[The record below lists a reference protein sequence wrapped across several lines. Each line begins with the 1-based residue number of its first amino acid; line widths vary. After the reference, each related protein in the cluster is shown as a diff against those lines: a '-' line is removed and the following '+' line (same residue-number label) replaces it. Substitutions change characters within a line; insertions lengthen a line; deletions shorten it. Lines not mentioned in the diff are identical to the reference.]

1 MSASERETK
10 REVPALLVE
19 QLALGELD
27 EARAARVRGELGSE
41 DALARIDASNREIL
55 ADYPPERVA
64 ADIRRRL
71 ELADNSA
78 RAPGR
83 AWIPWVLAPT
93 MVAAAALVWVMAA
106 DDESSKVATRVEV
119 IDNDESETTRIKG
132 GVEPHLV
139 IDRHTAAGN
148 ERLVPDQVVAS
159 GDLLQVSYVPAGRRH
174 GVIISIDGAGAVTL
188 QHPQSAGAS
197 PTLVDGT
204 EVPLAH
210 SYELDEAPGFER
222 FVFVT
227 RDGQQPRVDEVMR
240 AAERLASDPAK
251 ARSAPLELAGG
262 GWQQH
267 SLMLRKA
274 PATAEGEPTPPTPA
288 HSPAENEAGHEP

>member
-1 MSASERETK
+1 MSETK

-27 EARAARVRGELGSE
+27 AASAARVREELGSN

-64 ADIRRRL
+64 AEIRRKL
-71 ELADNSA
+71 EAASKPA
-78 RAPGR
+78 RSG
-83 AWIPWVLAPT
+83 AWIPWLLAPT
-93 MVAAAALVWVMAA
+93 MVAAAALVWIVVREEPPTLATHVEII
-106 DDESSKVATRVEV
+106 DDGDPEQ
-119 IDNDESETTRIKG
+119 TRIKG

-139 IDRHTAAGN
+139 IDRRTAAGH
-148 ERLVPDQVVAS
+148 ERLVADQVVRS

-188 QHPQSAGAS
+188 HHPEAPGAS
-197 PTLVDGT
+197 PVLAEGS
-204 EVPLAH
+204 EIPLAH
-210 SYELDEAPGFER
+210 SYELDDAPGFER

-227 RDGQQPRVDEVMR
+227 RDGQPPIVDEVMR
-240 AAERLASDPAK
+240 AAERIANDPTQASN
-251 ARSAPLELAGG
+251 APLPLPGA

-274 PATAEGEPTPPTPA
+274 PATAEGEPTPPIPA
-288 HSPAENEAGHEP
+288 QGEAGP